1 MKPSIFLLL
10 ILALITVSPSSS
22 SLHSLSSPSLL
33 SNLSSDV
40 PQLSSTN
47 QDGTNAAP
55 APAAGFTNFSL
66 VLQFSKS
73 LCNFPAY
80 NKKCDKKWKEDLP
93 NRFTIHGL
101 WPNFGTNPKPA
112 PPSPRKNIELSKLLN
127 ERVLV
132 NKLYDDWLDAYFVP
146 SGHGTKEV
154 ERKTSVWGFWTHEW
168 DYHGVFSQLSTVDY
182 FRDTHAL
189 FEQLRDIYGRF
200 EQLGLIV
207 KGEINVTTA
216 SEVLTQALR
225 VKPYMRC
232 LFNSKGD
239 QLLFEIQ
246 VTIRKG
252 DLARLNHAQSQLKG
266 HNCSGH
272 MAGLRI

>member
-22 SLHSLSSPSLL
+22 SLHSLSSPSLSNSL
-33 SNLSSDV
+33 SDLAQISS
-40 PQLSSTN
+40 N
-47 QDGTNAAP
+47 EDGTNAAP

-73 LCNFPAY
+73 LCNFP
-80 NKKCDKKWKEDLP
+80 DLP

-146 SGHGTKEV
+146 SGHGPKEV

-225 VKPYMRC
+225 VKPYMKC